1 MKQTTIEIDKDS
13 GFCFG
18 VVTAIHKAEEELSK
32 GSTLYCL
39 GDIVHNSREVER
51 LKGMGLITIDH
62 QEFANLHNVKVLLR
76 AHGEPPE
83 IYDIARKNNIE
94 IIDATCP
101 VVLRLQKRI
110 KQEYMQEKADDKQ
123 IVIYGKNGHAEV
135 LGLVGQTQGKAI
147 VIEKLEE
154 VSRLDFNK
162 DIRLYSQTT
171 KSLDEFKEIIAYI
184 KEHISPNV
192 TFQYYDTICRQVANR
207 IPNIRRFAA
216 AHDLVFFVSGKK
228 SSNGKMLFNECL
240 KVNPNSHLIE
250 NANEIN
256 EALLSGATSIGI
268 CGATSTPKWLMEET
282 EQHIC
287 QIVQARNGKE

>member
-83 IYDIARKNNIE
+83 TYDIARKNNIE